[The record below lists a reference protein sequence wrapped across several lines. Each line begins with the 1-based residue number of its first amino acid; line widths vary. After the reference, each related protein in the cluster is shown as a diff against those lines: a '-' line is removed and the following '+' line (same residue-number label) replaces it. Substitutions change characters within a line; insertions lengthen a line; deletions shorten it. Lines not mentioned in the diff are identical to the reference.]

1 MRRLILAVLIFLAI
15 GPAPGRV
22 VRFPATDLTQRVDAR
37 PLAYP
42 ADRTGV
48 LRFERGWLLESP
60 HSFFGGF
67 SALAATA
74 PEQFL
79 LVGDNGYWTQLRLG
93 GDSAVTGLRIA
104 PLAMPAGLRRRKTV
118 SDVEALYHDPVDGR
132 LWVALEAIDQVWRFD
147 SAFGHIESRAQLPKP
162 RWPANRGAEAMTRLA
177 DGRMVIFSE
186 DANDDSRGREALI
199 FAGDPAVVGTRTAR
213 FFYDAE
219 GKGLVSDAATLPDG
233 RLLLVHR
240 RLGFDPL
247 FTTILALVDPA
258 DIRPGA
264 TVRSQPIGRV
274 PKPLAENYEGAAITI
289 EGGRTILW
297 LVSDNNQNRWQRTL
311 LLKFELSGLPDS
323 KKAAR
328 VKPAA

>member
-22 VRFPATDLTQRVDAR
+22 VRFPAIDLTQRVSAY

-42 ADRTGV
+42 AGRTGV
-48 LRFERGWLLESP
+48 LRFERGWRLESP

-67 SALAATA
+67 SALAVTA
-74 PEQFL
+74 PERFL

-93 GDSAVTGLRIA
+93 EDGAVSDLRITGL
-104 PLAMPAGLRRRKTV
+104 PSVKGSTRRKSQ
-118 SDVEALYHDPVDGR
+118 SDVEALYRDPADGR
-132 LWVALEAIDQVWRFD
+132 LWVALEGIDQVWRFD
-147 SAFGHIESRAQLPKP
+147 PAFEHIESRARLPEP
-162 RWPANRGAEAMTRLA
+162 HWPANRGAEAMTRLA

-186 DANDDSRGREALI
+186 DADDDSRGREALI
-199 FAGDPAVVGTRTAR
+199 FTGDPAVAGARTQR
-213 FFYDAE
+213 FYYDGE
-219 GKGLVSDAATLPDG
+219 GKGLVSDAVTLPDG

-240 RLGFDPL
+240 RLGFAPV
-247 FTTILALVDPA
+247 FTTILALVEPD

-264 TVRSQPIGRV
+264 TVRSRAIGRV
-274 PKPLAENYEGAAITI
+274 PKPLADNYEGAAITV
-289 EGGRTILW
+289 ERGRTILW
-297 LVSDNNQNRWQRTL
+297 LVSDDNQNRWQRTL
-311 LLKFELSGLPDS
+311 LLKFELADLPDS